1 MKVKSGFNLRN
12 VCGEEIIVAE
22 GEENIDFS
30 NIVSMNESSVALWK
44 EAQRLV
50 TFTVD
55 DLVTFLCSLYDVD
68 EATAKTDVT
77 EIVAQWGVVGIIEGD
92 DIPVSAKKEAVEEK
106 MVVASQQEV
115 ETPKKK
121 GFFSRLFGK

>member
-30 NIVSMNESSVALWK
+30 NIVSMNESSAALWK
-44 EAQRLV
+44 EAQQLG

-77 EIVAQWGVVGIIEGD
+77 KTVAQWGVVGIIEGD
-92 DIPVSAKKEAVEEK
+92 DIPVSAKEEAAEEK
-106 MVVASQQEV
+106 IVVASQQEV

>member
-30 NIVSMNESSVALWK
+30 NIVSMNESSAALWK
-44 EAQRLV
+44 EAQRLG

-55 DLVTFLCSLYDVD
+55 DLVTVLCSLYDVD